1 VIAYEEI
8 VRARETISGVAV
20 RTPLVPLDA
29 GSDARLYL
37 KLETLQP
44 VNSFKI
50 RGAGNAVLQA
60 SNDELADG
68 VVTASAGNMAQGVA
82 YAARL
87 RGVTATIVVPEGAP
101 ETKVAAIERFG
112 GRVVA
117 LPYDDWWRVLVEG
130 RYDGAP
136 GLFIHPVDD
145 VRVMAGNGTI
155 GLEILEDLP
164 DVDTILML
172 RPTESQILWLQQF
185 GRGLR
190 YRPEKR
196 LKVIDY
202 IGNHR
207 SFLLKPRTLFQLEG
221 GDVGI
226 LRALNMLD
234 SGNASELLPPN
245 CSVTY
250 DLEAKNILRELIG
263 ADRQNVGDR
272 LRLYYEEFRS
282 RTGFARSRPRPSTTA
297 TTPPP
302 RARAMARG
310 SNSCAPWVT

>member
-1 VIAYEEI
+1 MKLYS
-8 VRARETISGVAV
+8 RN
-20 RTPLVPLDA
+20 A
-29 GSDARLYL
+29 G
-37 KLETLQP
+37 
-44 VNSFKI
+44 
-50 RGAGNAVLQA
+50 
-60 SNDELADG
+60 
-68 VVTASAGNMAQGVA
+68 
-82 YAARL
+82 L
-87 RGVTATIVVPEGAP
+87 R
-101 ETKVAAIERFG
+101 VAAVHSGESSDPRTHSLERLQRG
-112 GRVVA
+112 E
-117 LPYDDWWRVLVEG
+117 LDVLFAVDMFNEG
-130 RYDGAP
+130 
-136 GLFIHPVDD
+136 V
-145 VRVMAGNGTI
+145 
-155 GLEILEDLP
+155 DLP

-234 SGNASELLPPN
+234 SGNAAELLPPN

-272 LRLYYEEFRS
+272 LRLPIDFAESLASHFPRFRTRRRS
-282 RTGFARSRPRPSTTA
+282 PRSSLFGNGLSSECRPLTERRRARVRRTAKCWTTETPLYGESLEDHAVAVRTPRPESTAHLRRSPSQLLNGVARRTWPRVMSSFMGATTLSGDPRPSDSPPNTA
-297 TTPPP
+297 
-302 RARAMARG
+302 
-310 SNSCAPWVT
+310 

>member
-1 VIAYEEI
+1 MKAY
-8 VRARETISGVAV
+8 S
-20 RTPLVPLDA
+20 LNA
-29 GSDARLYL
+29 G
-37 KLETLQP
+37 
-44 VNSFKI
+44 
-50 RGAGNAVLQA
+50 
-60 SNDELADG
+60 
-68 VVTASAGNMAQGVA
+68 
-82 YAARL
+82 L
-87 RGVTATIVVPEGAP
+87 R
-101 ETKVAAIERFG
+101 VAAVHSGETSDPRTHSLERLQRG
-112 GRVVA
+112 E
-117 LPYDDWWRVLVEG
+117 LDVLFAVDMFNEG
-130 RYDGAP
+130 
-136 GLFIHPVDD
+136 V
-145 VRVMAGNGTI
+145 
-155 GLEILEDLP
+155 DLP

-282 RTGFARSRPRPSTTA
+282 RTGFRPFATEAFTTA
-297 TTPPP
+297 TIP
-302 RARAMARG
+302 RPGARATARG
-310 SNSCAPWVT
+310 FSSCAPWATSRARTMRPR